1 MNSLVKIKVRTSSRA
16 LVAEP
21 IGGVRRPTRAEA
33 EAAVGTLIRWAGDDP
48 EREGLRDTPA
58 RVVRAY
64 EQWFAGYG
72 EDPDVHLE
80 RTFAEVDGYDEMI
93 VMRDIRFVSHCEHHM
108 APITGRAH
116 VGYLPR
122 NRVVGISKLARLVQA
137 YARRLQIQERL
148 TAAIANTLDRV
159 LGPQGVAVVIEADH
173 GCVRS
178 RGVRETA
185 AVMVTSRMLG
195 AFRDRPEKRQ
205 EFMSAIDLHGSARS
219 GNISL

>member
-1 MNSLVKIKVRTSSRA
+1 MNTLVKIDARTSSRT
-16 LVAEP
+16 LVGAP
-21 IGGVRRPTRAEA
+21 AGVVLRPTRAEA
-33 EAAVGTLIRWAGDDP
+33 EAAVSTLIRWAGDDP
-48 EREGLRDTPA
+48 GREGLKDTPA

-72 EDPDVHLE
+72 EDPGAHLA
-80 RTFAEVDGYDEMI
+80 RTFEEVDGYDEMV

-122 NRVVGISKLARLVQA
+122 TRVVGISKLARLVQA

-178 RGVRETA
+178 RGVREMSATL
-185 AVMVTSRMLG
+185 VTSRMLG
-195 AFRDRPEKRQ
+195 AFRDRPETRQ
-205 EFMSAIDLHGSARS
+205 EFMSAIGLHGSARS
-219 GNISL
+219 GNLSL